1 MYVTIDIGN
10 LHMTREFLKGNPRT
24 LMYMGCNVDSHV

>member
-10 LHMTREFLKGNPRT
+10 PHMTRNLLKGNPRP
-24 LMYMGCNVDSHV
+24 LMYMGCNVASRV